1 MAKKMEKLAE
11 EIHELSDIE
20 KLRLVNVILK
30 DLDKPDP
37 EIDRVWTVE
46 ARKRW
51 AAYRTGRISTV
62 SYESVMAKHRR
73 S

>member
-1 MAKKMEKLAE
+1 MAKKIVKLAE

-20 KLRLVNVILK
+20 KLRLVDAILK
-30 DLDKPDP
+30 DLDNPDP
-37 EIDRVWTVE
+37 EMDRVWAVE

-51 AAYRTGRISTV
+51 ATYKAGRIPTV
-62 SYESVMAKHRR
+62 SYESVLSKHRG